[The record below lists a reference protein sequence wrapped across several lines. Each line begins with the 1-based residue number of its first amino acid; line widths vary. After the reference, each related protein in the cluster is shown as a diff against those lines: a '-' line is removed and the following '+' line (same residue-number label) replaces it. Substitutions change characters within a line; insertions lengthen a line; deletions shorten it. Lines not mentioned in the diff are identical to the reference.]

1 MREIAEAAGLPLII
15 YLKSEDGFGSD
26 RDQSLDAIGRL
37 VDDGVAIAIKYAIVR
52 DDPRKDAMLDGL
64 LKRVDRRRVISG
76 MGERPAIVHLRDYE
90 LGGMTTGSGCIAPS
104 LCSSFLMAC
113 ADRNWTTAETLRA
126 EFMPLEDVR
135 DAWGPARVL
144 HHATEL
150 AGIASTGPILPYV
163 SPLDRRAVER
173 TGAGRARAAGARRV
187 TRPRKTPTDLR
198 SYRWFGKD
206 DLRSSGHRSRARQQG
221 FTADDMGGKPVIAIL
236 NTWSD
241 ANPCHA
247 HFRLRAED
255 VKRGVWQAGG
265 FPMEI
270 PLLTL
275 GETFMKPTTM
285 LYRNLLAMETEEA
298 LRAYPADGAILLGGC
313 DKTVP
318 AMVMGATS
326 ANLPFIFV
334 PAGPMFRGNWRGQA
348 LGSGTDV
355 WKYWAERRAGT
366 IDECTWRE
374 MEEGIARSFGT
385 CMTMG
390 TASTMAAAVD
400 ALGLTLPGAS
410 SIPAADSGHA
420 RMASAA
426 GRRVVE
432 MVWEDTRPR
441 DILTTAA
448 FENAVTAAM
457 ALGGST
463 NAIIHLIAMAGRAGA
478 MLDLDRFDA
487 LSRRTPFLA
496 NIRPSGAYLM
506 EDFFYAGGL
515 RGVLDRLRDLL
526 HTECL
531 TINGQTLGSNLE
543 GAFVSNDEVITRREN
558 PVGPEGGVA
567 VLRGN
572 LAPDGAVIKHTAA
585 ERRLLQHAGPAVVFR
600 NYNDLEARIDDPA
613 LPVTADSVLV
623 LQDAGPLGAP
633 GMPEWGMLPIPKKL
647 LAQGVRDMVRIS
659 DARMSGTAYG
669 ACVLHVAPESFAG
682 GPLAFVRDGDVI
694 ELDVAARQ
702 LTLRVPDDELARRR
716 AGWQPREV
724 AYPRGFGHLYA
735 RHVTQAN
742 RGCDFDFLEG
752 TAAIGEP
759 EIH

>member
-1 MREIAEAAGLPLII
+1 M
-15 YLKSEDGFGSD
+15 
-26 RDQSLDAIGRL
+26 
-37 VDDGVAIAIKYAIVR
+37 
-52 DDPRKDAMLDGL
+52 
-64 LKRVDRRRVISG
+64 
-76 MGERPAIVHLRDYE
+76 
-90 LGGMTTGSGCIAPS
+90 
-104 LCSSFLMAC
+104 
-113 ADRNWTTAETLRA
+113 
-126 EFMPLEDVR
+126 
-135 DAWGPARVL
+135 
-144 HHATEL
+144 
-150 AGIASTGPILPYV
+150 
-163 SPLDRRAVER
+163 
-173 TGAGRARAAGARRV
+173 
-187 TRPRKTPTDLR
+187 RPRKTPTDLR
-198 SYRWFGKD
+198 SHRWFGKD

-221 FTADDMGGKPVIAIL
+221 YTADDMAGKPVIAIL

-410 SIPAADSGHA
+410 SIPAADSAHA

-426 GRRVVE
+426 GRRIVE
-432 MVWEDTRPR
+432 MVWEDARPR

-478 MLDLDRFDA
+478 ELDLDRFDA

-496 NIRPSGAYLM
+496 NIRPSGAFLM

-526 HTECL
+526 HVDCL
-531 TINGQTLGSNLE
+531 TVNGQPLGE
-543 GAFVSNDEVITRREN
+543 EPRGARSSRTTRSSPDARVRSDRKAASPCCAATWRRMARSSSTRRLN
-558 PVGPEGGVA
+558 AGCSSTPDPRSSFA
-567 VLRGN
+567 TTTTSRRGSTIRHCPSPPTRCSSSRMPGRSAR
-572 LAPDGAVIKHTAA
+572 LACP
-585 ERRLLQHAGPAVVFR
+585 
-600 NYNDLEARIDDPA
+600 
-613 LPVTADSVLV
+613 S
-623 LQDAGPLGAP
+623 
-633 GMPEWGMLPIPKKL
+633 
-647 LAQGVRDMVRIS
+647 
-659 DARMSGTAYG
+659 G
-669 ACVLHVAPESFAG
+669 ACCRS
-682 GPLAFVRDGDVI
+682 R
-694 ELDVAARQ
+694 RSSS
-702 LTLRVPDDELARRR
+702 RR
-716 AGWQPREV
+716 ASATWSGSPTR
-724 AYPRGFGHLYA
+724 A
-735 RHVTQAN
+735 
-742 RGCDFDFLEG
+742 
-752 TAAIGEP
+752 
-759 EIH
+759 

>member
-1 MREIAEAAGLPLII
+1 M
-15 YLKSEDGFGSD
+15 
-26 RDQSLDAIGRL
+26 
-37 VDDGVAIAIKYAIVR
+37 
-52 DDPRKDAMLDGL
+52 
-64 LKRVDRRRVISG
+64 
-76 MGERPAIVHLRDYE
+76 
-90 LGGMTTGSGCIAPS
+90 
-104 LCSSFLMAC
+104 
-113 ADRNWTTAETLRA
+113 
-126 EFMPLEDVR
+126 
-135 DAWGPARVL
+135 
-144 HHATEL
+144 
-150 AGIASTGPILPYV
+150 
-163 SPLDRRAVER
+163 
-173 TGAGRARAAGARRV
+173 
-187 TRPRKTPTDLR
+187 RPRKTPTELR
-198 SYRWFGKD
+198 SHRWFGKD

-221 FTADDMGGKPVIAIL
+221 YSADDMTGKPVIAIL

-285 LYRNLLAMETEEA
+285 LYRNLLAMESEEA

-374 MEEGIARSFGT
+374 MEEGIARSYGT

-410 SIPAADSGHA
+410 SIPAADSAHA

-432 MVWEDTRPR
+432 MVWEDARPR

-478 MLDLDRFDA
+478 ELDLDRFDA

-496 NIRPSGAYLM
+496 NIRPSGAFLM
-506 EDFFYAGGL
+506 EDFF
-515 RGVLDRLRDLL
+515 
-526 HTECL
+526 
-531 TINGQTLGSNLE
+531 
-543 GAFVSNDEVITRREN
+543 
-558 PVGPEGGVA
+558 
-567 VLRGN
+567 
-572 LAPDGAVIKHTAA
+572 
-585 ERRLLQHAGPAVVFR
+585 
-600 NYNDLEARIDDPA
+600 
-613 LPVTADSVLV
+613 
-623 LQDAGPLGAP
+623 
-633 GMPEWGMLPIPKKL
+633 
-647 LAQGVRDMVRIS
+647 
-659 DARMSGTAYG
+659 
-669 ACVLHVAPESFAG
+669 
-682 GPLAFVRDGDVI
+682 
-694 ELDVAARQ
+694 
-702 LTLRVPDDELARRR
+702 
-716 AGWQPREV
+716 
-724 AYPRGFGHLYA
+724 
-735 RHVTQAN
+735 
-742 RGCDFDFLEG
+742 
-752 TAAIGEP
+752 
-759 EIH
+759 

>member
-1 MREIAEAAGLPLII
+1 V
-15 YLKSEDGFGSD
+15 K
-26 RDQSLDAIGRL
+26 
-37 VDDGVAIAIKYAIVR
+37 
-52 DDPRKDAMLDGL
+52 
-64 LKRVDRRRVISG
+64 
-76 MGERPAIVHLRDYE
+76 
-90 LGGMTTGSGCIAPS
+90 
-104 LCSSFLMAC
+104 
-113 ADRNWTTAETLRA
+113 
-126 EFMPLEDVR
+126 
-135 DAWGPARVL
+135 
-144 HHATEL
+144 
-150 AGIASTGPILPYV
+150 
-163 SPLDRRAVER
+163 
-173 TGAGRARAAGARRV
+173 
-187 TRPRKTPTDLR
+187 RPRKTPADLR
-198 SYRWFGKD
+198 SHRWFGKD
-206 DLRSSGHRSRARQQG
+206 DMRSFGHRSRARQSG
-221 FTADDMGGKPVIAIL
+221 FTTSDMAGKPVIAIL

-247 HFRLRAED
+247 HFRLRADD

-285 LYRNLLAMETEEA
+285 LYRNLLAMEAEEA
-298 LRAYPADGAILLGGC
+298 LRSYPVDGAILLGGC

-318 AMVMGATS
+318 ALLMGAAS
-326 ANLPFIFV
+326 ANLPAIMV

-366 IDECTWRE
+366 LDECSWRE

-400 ALGLTLPGAS
+400 AMGMMLPGAS
-410 SIPAADSGHA
+410 SIPAADSAHA
-420 RMASAA
+420 RMACDA
-426 GRRVVE
+426 GKRIVE
-432 MVWEDTRPR
+432 MVWEDLRPR
-441 DILTTAA
+441 DVITTESM
-448 FENAVTAAM
+448 ENAVTAAM

-463 NAIIHLIAMAGRAGA
+463 NAIIHLIALAGRVGA
-478 MLDLDRFDA
+478 QLDLDRFDA

-496 NIRPSGAYLM
+496 NIRPSGKYLM
-506 EDFFYAGGL
+506 EDFYYAGGL

-526 HTECL
+526 HPDCL
-531 TINGQTLGSNLE
+531 TINGRRLGENIE
-543 GAFVSNDEVITRREN
+543 GAFVGNDDIIATRAQ
-558 PVGPEGGVA
+558 PLGAEGGVA

-585 ERRLLQHAGPAVVFR
+585 ERHLLQHAGPAVVFR
-600 NYNDLEARIDDPA
+600 NYNDLEARLDDPA
-613 LPVTADSVLV
+613 LPVTPDSVLV

-682 GPLAFVRDGDVI
+682 GPLAFVRDGDII
-694 ELDVAARQ
+694 ELDVPARR
-702 LTLRVPDDELARRR
+702 LTLRVSDEQLASRR
-716 AGWQPREV
+716 AGWSPREV
-724 AYPRGFGHLYA
+724 AYPRGFGHMYA

-742 RGCDFDFLEG
+742 KGCDFDFLEG
-752 TAAIGEP
+752 TAPIEEP